1 MNDKPGGLTRRDVG
15 LALVAASSVA
25 VAQQPS
31 ADDLLASARD
41 QVKENSET
49 LRKFKV
55 PTATEPSFVF
65 RP

>member
-1 MNDKPGGLTRRDVG
+1 MKDKPGGLTRRDVG